1 MPAPPPT
8 GPPKS
13 SERSRGR
20 TDDLSLPM
28 GDDCY
33 LYRRRAPYHWA
44 MRPVDVIETKARYSS
59 NSNTAV
65 DGDTVYQK

>member
-8 GPPKS
+8 GPTKWP
-13 SERSRGR
+13 ERSRGR

-28 GDDCY
+28 VDNCY

-44 MRPVDVIETKARYSS
+44 MRPGDVTETKARYSS